1 MKDDGEF
8 SCDGDARLLE
18 ANLLGEPQPHAFS
31 VEKPMFL
38 VSKVVA
44 AS

>member
-1 MKDDGEF
+1 MKNDGELPR
-8 SCDGDARLLE
+8 DGDASFLE
-18 ANLLGEPQPHAFS
+18 ANFLGEPRPQAFS

-38 VSKVVA
+38 VSEVVA

>member
-1 MKDDGEF
+1 MKNDGKLPR
-8 SCDGDARLLE
+8 DGDASFLKPTFLASLR
-18 ANLLGEPQPHAFS
+18 PQAFS